1 MRGAEPPAVVGYAD
15 RRRGVVQRGRRP
27 DEHAVRTVGSTP
39 TRRLTRE
46 RADETFQPLGVP
58 RPDPTDPEAPLAVD
72 YERSR
77 TPAKAGPIPLLLAVA
92 VCLPGAYLGLAEL
105 LDLGAPHLAPPLQA
119 LVYGAAVIGAAFA
132 LAWAAE
138 AAQLDVS
145 ASLAIGVLALIAVL
159 PEYAVGFVFAWK
171 GGNDVERFGPDCRP
185 PDAEGASN
193 CSLVLANMTGANR
206 LLIGIGWSMIVFI
219 AYWQWRRRGERHEGV
234 RMERSKSVELA
245 FLSIACA
252 YSLTLP
258 LKRTITLLD
267 AVILVS
273 IFIAYTLRI
282 SKAPQTHPDLIG
294 PAAWIG
300 GMGRRVRR
308 ASVLGMFAFAGV
320 VILLVA
326 EHFAESL
333 VETGAEFGVSEFL
346 LVQWLAPLASEAP
359 ELLVV
364 ALYAWRLKTGQA
376 LTAVVSSKINQW
388 TLLVG
393 TLPLVFAIASGSLS
407 GLPVESAQRQ
417 ELLLT
422 GAQTVFAVALLVNL
436 SISFREAL
444 ALFGLFWAQFILGAV
459 VPPSLKGLELLVLS
473 GIYML
478 LGLWLIVR
486 KFGDFRDRFRDGLR
500 TPYSELEPE
509 ASTET
514 RTTS

>member
-1 MRGAEPPAVVGYAD
+1 M
-15 RRRGVVQRGRRP
+15 
-27 DEHAVRTVGSTP
+27 
-39 TRRLTRE
+39 
-46 RADETFQPLGVP
+46 
-58 RPDPTDPEAPLAVD
+58 DPTEPEAPLAAD
-72 YERSR
+72 PEPTTTAARS
-77 TPAKAGPIPLLLAVA
+77 GPVPLLLAVA
-92 VCLPGAYLGLAEL
+92 ACIPGAYLGLAEL
-105 LDLGAPHLAPPLQA
+105 FHLGHPELAPPLLA
-119 LVYGAAVIGAAFA
+119 LTYGVAVIGAAFV

-171 GGNDVERFGPDCRP
+171 GGNDVEQYGASCKP
-185 PDAEGASN
+185 PDHEGASN

-234 RMERSKSVELA
+234 AMERSKAVELA
-245 FLSIACA
+245 YLSLACA
-252 YSLTLP
+252 YCLTLP
-258 LKRTITLLD
+258 LKRTVTLID

-300 GMGRRVRR
+300 AMGKTARR
-308 ASVLGMFAFAGV
+308 ASVLSMFAVAGV

-333 VETGAEFGVSEFL
+333 VETGTELGVSEFL

-364 ALYAWRLKTGQA
+364 ALYAWRLKTSEA

-393 TLPLVFAIASGSLS
+393 TLPLVFAIASGSLH
-407 GLPVESAQRQ
+407 GLPVEPTQRQ

-422 GAQTVFAVALLVNL
+422 AAQTVFAVAILVNL
-436 SISFREAL
+436 SISLREAF

-459 VPPSLKGLELLVLS
+459 VPPSSKGIELLVLS
-473 GIYML
+473 AVYIL
-478 LGLWLIVR
+478 LGVFLLAR
-486 KFGDFRDRFRDGLR
+486 RHGDFRHLLRDGFR
-500 TPYSELEPE
+500 TPYSELEPGAAAPRE
-509 ASTET
+509 GRSQVTK
-514 RTTS
+514 

>member
-1 MRGAEPPAVVGYAD
+1 MAAD
-15 RRRGVVQRGRRP
+15 PQ
-27 DEHAVRTVGSTP
+27 P
-39 TRRLTRE
+39 TATTARSGPV
-46 RADETFQPLGVP
+46 PL
-58 RPDPTDPEAPLAVD
+58 
-72 YERSR
+72 
-77 TPAKAGPIPLLLAVA
+77 ILAVA
-92 VCLPGAYLGLAEL
+92 ACAPGAYLGVAEL
-105 LDLGAPHLAPPLQA
+105 FHLGHPELAPA
-119 LVYGAAVIGAAFA
+119 LLALIYGVAVIGAAFV

-171 GGNDVERFGPDCRP
+171 GGNDVEQYGASCKP

-234 RMERSKSVELA
+234 AMERSKAVELA
-245 FLSIACA
+245 YLSLACA
-252 YSLTLP
+252 YCLTLP
-258 LKRTITLLD
+258 LKRTITLVD

-294 PAAWIG
+294 PAAWVG
-300 GMGRRVRR
+300 AMGKRARR
-308 ASVLGMFAFAGV
+308 ASVLSMFAVAGV

-333 VETGAEFGVSEFL
+333 VETGTELGVSEFL

-364 ALYAWRLKTGQA
+364 ALYAWRLKTSEA

-393 TLPLVFAIASGSLS
+393 TLPLVFAIASGSLH
-407 GLPVESAQRQ
+407 GLPVEAAQR
-417 ELLLT
+417 EEILLT
-422 GAQTVFAVALLVNL
+422 AAQTVFAVAILVNL
-436 SISFREAL
+436 CISLREAF

-459 VPPSLKGLELLVLS
+459 VPPSSKGIELLVLS
-473 GIYML
+473 AVYIL
-478 LGLWLIVR
+478 LGVWLLAR
-486 KFGDFRDRFRDGLR
+486 RHTDFRRLLRDGFR

-509 ASTET
+509 AAAEDRSQVTK
-514 RTTS
+514 

>member
-1 MRGAEPPAVVGYAD
+1 MAAEPEHTTAPAK
-15 RRRGVVQRGRRP
+15 RGPV
-27 DEHAVRTVGSTP
+27 
-39 TRRLTRE
+39 
-46 RADETFQPLGVP
+46 
-58 RPDPTDPEAPLAVD
+58 PLA
-72 YERSR
+72 
-77 TPAKAGPIPLLLAVA
+77 LAIVA
-92 VCLPGAYLGLAEL
+92 CLPGVYLGLASL
-105 LDLGAPHLAPPLQA
+105 LHVAHPELAPPLQA
-119 LVYGAAVIGAAFA
+119 LTYGVAVVGAAFM

-171 GGNDVERFGPDCRP
+171 GGNDFAQYGYACKA
-185 PDAEGASN
+185 PDAEGTSN
-193 CSLVLANMTGANR
+193 CALVLANMTGANR

-219 AYWQWRRRGERHEGV
+219 AYWQWRKRGERHDGV
-234 RMERSKSVELA
+234 TMERSKAVELA
-245 FLSIACA
+245 YLSLACA
-252 YSLTLP
+252 YCLTLP
-258 LKRTITLLD
+258 LKRSVTLID

-300 GMGRRVRR
+300 DMSKRARR
-308 ASVLGMFAFAGV
+308 ASVLGMFAFAGI

-333 VETGAEFGVSEFL
+333 VETGTELGVSEFL

-364 ALYAWRLKTGQA
+364 ALYAWRLKTSEA

-393 TLPLVFAIASGSLS
+393 TLPLVFAIASGSLH
-407 GLPVESAQRQ
+407 GLPVEPTQRQ

-422 GAQTVFAVALLVNL
+422 AAQTVFAVAILVNL
-436 SISFREAL
+436 SISLREAF
-444 ALFGLFWAQFILGAV
+444 ALFGLFWAQFILGAI
-459 VPPSLKGLELLVLS
+459 VPPSAKGTELLVLS
-473 GIYML
+473 AVYIA
-478 LGLWLIVR
+478 LGVWILVR
-486 KFGDFRDRFRDGLR
+486 KHGDFRHLLRDGFR
-500 TPYSELEPE
+500 TAYSELEPE
-509 ASTET
+509 AAAEGSS
-514 RTTS
+514 RS

>member
-1 MRGAEPPAVVGYAD
+1 M
-15 RRRGVVQRGRRP
+15 
-27 DEHAVRTVGSTP
+27 
-39 TRRLTRE
+39 
-46 RADETFQPLGVP
+46 
-58 RPDPTDPEAPLAVD
+58 DPTEPEAPLAAD
-72 YERSR
+72 PEPTTTTARS
-77 TPAKAGPIPLLLAVA
+77 GPVPLLLAVA
-92 VCLPGAYLGLAEL
+92 ACVPGAYLGLAEL
-105 LDLGAPHLAPPLQA
+105 FHLGHPELAPPLLA
-119 LVYGAAVIGAAFA
+119 LTYGVAVIGAAFV

-171 GGNDVERFGPDCRP
+171 GGNDVEQYGASCKP
-185 PDAEGASN
+185 PDHEGASN

-234 RMERSKSVELA
+234 AMERSKAVELA
-245 FLSIACA
+245 YLSLACA
-252 YSLTLP
+252 YCLTLP
-258 LKRTITLLD
+258 LKRTVTLID

-300 GMGRRVRR
+300 AMGNTARR
-308 ASVLGMFAFAGV
+308 ASVLSMFAVAGV

-333 VETGAEFGVSEFL
+333 VETGTELGVSEFL

-364 ALYAWRLKTGQA
+364 ALYAWRLKTSEA

-393 TLPLVFAIASGSLS
+393 TLPLVFAIASGSLH
-407 GLPVESAQRQ
+407 GLPVETAQRE

-422 GAQTVFAVALLVNL
+422 AAQTVFAVAILVNL
-436 SISFREAL
+436 CISLREAF

-459 VPPSLKGLELLVLS
+459 VPPSFKGIELLVLS
-473 GIYML
+473 AVYIL
-478 LGLWLIVR
+478 LGVFLLAR
-486 KFGDFRDRFRDGLR
+486 RHGDFRHLLRDGFR
-500 TPYSELEPE
+500 TPYSELEPGAAAPRE
-509 ASTET
+509 GRSQVTK
-514 RTTS
+514 

>member
-1 MRGAEPPAVVGYAD
+1 M
-15 RRRGVVQRGRRP
+15 
-27 DEHAVRTVGSTP
+27 
-39 TRRLTRE
+39 
-46 RADETFQPLGVP
+46 
-58 RPDPTDPEAPLAVD
+58 DPTEPEAPLAAD
-72 YERSR
+72 PEPTTTTARS
-77 TPAKAGPIPLLLAVA
+77 GPVPLLLAVA
-92 VCLPGAYLGLAEL
+92 ACVPGAYLGLAEL
-105 LDLGAPHLAPPLQA
+105 FHFGHPELAPPLLA
-119 LVYGAAVIGAAFA
+119 LTYGVAVIGAAFV

-171 GGNDVERFGPDCRP
+171 GGNDVEQYGASCKP
-185 PDAEGASN
+185 PDHEGASN

-234 RMERSKSVELA
+234 AMERSKAVELA
-245 FLSIACA
+245 YLSLACA
-252 YSLTLP
+252 YCLTLP
-258 LKRTITLLD
+258 LKRTVTLID

-300 GMGRRVRR
+300 AMGNTARR
-308 ASVLGMFAFAGV
+308 ASVLSMFAVAGV

-333 VETGAEFGVSEFL
+333 VETGTELGVSEFL

-364 ALYAWRLKTGQA
+364 ALYAWRLKTSEA

-393 TLPLVFAIASGSLS
+393 TLPLVFAIASGSLH
-407 GLPVESAQRQ
+407 GLPVETAQR
-417 ELLLT
+417 EEVLLT
-422 GAQTVFAVALLVNL
+422 AAQTVFAVAILVNL
-436 SISFREAL
+436 CISLREAF

-459 VPPSLKGLELLVLS
+459 VPPSSKGIELLVLS
-473 GIYML
+473 AVYIL
-478 LGLWLIVR
+478 LGVFLLAR
-486 KFGDFRDRFRDGLR
+486 RHGDFRHLLRDGFR
-500 TPYSELEPE
+500 TPYSELEPGAAAPRE
-509 ASTET
+509 GRSQVTK
-514 RTTS
+514 

>member
-1 MRGAEPPAVVGYAD
+1 LAA
-15 RRRGVVQRGRRP
+15 
-27 DEHAVRTVGSTP
+27 
-39 TRRLTRE
+39 
-46 RADETFQPLGVP
+46 
-58 RPDPTDPEAPLAVD
+58 DPEQTATRATSGPVPLA
-72 YERSR
+72 
-77 TPAKAGPIPLLLAVA
+77 LAVA
-92 VCLPGAYLGLAEL
+92 ACIPGSYLGLAEL
-105 LDLGAPHLAPPLQA
+105 FHFGHPELAPPLLA
-119 LVYGAAVIGAAFA
+119 LTYGVAVIGAAFV

-171 GGNDVERFGPDCRP
+171 GGNDVEQYGAACKAPG
-185 PDAEGASN
+185 AEGNSN

-219 AYWQWRRRGERHEGV
+219 AYWQWRRRGERHDGV
-234 RMERSKSVELA
+234 AMERSKAVELA
-245 FLSIACA
+245 YLSLACA
-252 YSLTLP
+252 YCLTLP
-258 LKRTITLLD
+258 LKRTVTLID

-273 IFIAYTLRI
+273 IFVAYTLRI

-294 PAAWIG
+294 PAAWVG
-300 GMGRRVRR
+300 AMGKATRR
-308 ASVLGMFAFAGV
+308 ASVLSMFAVAGV

-333 VETGAEFGVSEFL
+333 VDTGAQLGVSEFL

-364 ALYAWRLKTGQA
+364 ALYAWRLKTSEA

-393 TLPLVFAIASGSLS
+393 TLPLVFAIASGSLH
-407 GLPVESAQRQ
+407 GLPVETAQR
-417 ELLLT
+417 EEVLLT
-422 GAQTVFAVALLVNL
+422 AAQTVFAVAILVNL
-436 SISFREAL
+436 TISLREAF

-459 VPPSLKGLELLVLS
+459 VPQSAKGLELLVLS
-473 GIYML
+473 AVYIL
-478 LGLWLIVR
+478 LGVWLLAR
-486 KFGDFRDRFRDGLR
+486 RHGDFRHLLRDGFR

-509 ASTET
+509 AAAPQEGRSQVTK
-514 RTTS
+514 

>member
-1 MRGAEPPAVVGYAD
+1 LAVENERSGPAVRSG
-15 RRRGVVQRGRRP
+15 Q
-27 DEHAVRTVGSTP
+27 
-39 TRRLTRE
+39 L
-46 RADETFQPLGVP
+46 
-58 RPDPTDPEAPLAVD
+58 PLA
-72 YERSR
+72 
-77 TPAKAGPIPLLLAVA
+77 LAILAA
-92 VCLPGAYLGLAEL
+92 VPGSLLGLAEL
-105 LDLGAPHLAPPLQA
+105 FHLGAPELAPPLQA
-119 LVYGAAVIGAAFA
+119 LLYGMAVVGAAFV

-171 GGNDVERFGPDCRP
+171 GGNDVEQYGASCKP

-234 RMERSKSVELA
+234 KMERTKSVELTY
-245 FLSIACA
+245 LTIASVYC
-252 YSLTLP
+252 LTLP
-258 LKRTITLLD
+258 LKRTVTLVD

-273 IFIAYTLRI
+273 IFVAYTLRI
-282 SKAPQTHPDLIG
+282 SKAPQTEPDLIG
-294 PAAWIG
+294 PSAWVG
-300 GMGRRVRR
+300 SLGKRARRL
-308 ASVLGMFAFAGV
+308 SVLGMFVFAGM

-333 VETGAEFGVSEFL
+333 VDTGKQLGVSEFL

-364 ALYAWRLKTGQA
+364 ALYAWRLKTGEA

-393 TLPLVFAIASGSLS
+393 TLPLVFAIASGSLH
-407 GLPVESAQRQ
+407 GLPVEAAQRQ
-417 ELLLT
+417 EVLLT
-422 GAQTVFAVALLVNL
+422 AAQTVFAVAILVNL
-436 SISFREAL
+436 SISLREAF

-459 VPPSLKGLELLVLS
+459 VPPSLKGAELMTLS
-473 GIYML
+473 AVYIL
-478 LGLWLIVR
+478 IGLWLLARHV
-486 KFGDFRDRFRDGLR
+486 GDFRDRLRDGLR

-509 ASTET
+509 ATAEAQAT
-514 RTTS
+514 K

>member
-1 MRGAEPPAVVGYAD
+1 MAAEPETTTIRPKSGPVPLALAVVA
-15 RRRGVVQRGRRP
+15 
-27 DEHAVRTVGSTP
+27 
-39 TRRLTRE
+39 
-46 RADETFQPLGVP
+46 
-58 RPDPTDPEAPLAVD
+58 
-72 YERSR
+72 
-77 TPAKAGPIPLLLAVA
+77 
-92 VCLPGAYLGLAEL
+92 CLPGSYLGLAEL
-105 LDLGAPHLAPPLQA
+105 FHFGHPELAPPLLA
-119 LVYGAAVIGAAFA
+119 LTYGVAVIGAAFV

-171 GGNDVERFGPDCRP
+171 GGNDVEQYGASCKP
-185 PDAEGASN
+185 PDSEGASN

-234 RMERSKSVELA
+234 AMERSKAVELA
-245 FLSIACA
+245 YLSLACA
-252 YSLTLP
+252 YCLTLP
-258 LKRTITLLD
+258 LKRTVTLID

-273 IFIAYTLRI
+273 IFVAYTLRI

-294 PAAWIG
+294 PAAWVG
-300 GMGRRVRR
+300 GMSKVVRR
-308 ASVLGMFAFAGV
+308 ASVLSMFAVAGV

-333 VETGAEFGVSEFL
+333 VETGTELGVSEFL

-364 ALYAWRLKTGQA
+364 ALYAWRLKTSEA

-393 TLPLVFAIASGSLS
+393 TLPLVFAIASGSLH
-407 GLPVESAQRQ
+407 GLPVEAAQR
-417 ELLLT
+417 EEILLT
-422 GAQTVFAVALLVNL
+422 AAQTVFAVAILVNL
-436 SISFREAL
+436 TISLREAF

-459 VPPSLKGLELLVLS
+459 VPPSSKGIELMVLSAVYILLGVWLLV
-473 GIYML
+473 
-478 LGLWLIVR
+478 R
-486 KFGDFRDRFRDGLR
+486 RHGDFRHLLRDGFR
-500 TPYSELEPE
+500 TPYNELEPE
-509 ASTET
+509 AAAESRPQVTK
-514 RTTS
+514 

>member
-1 MRGAEPPAVVGYAD
+1 M
-15 RRRGVVQRGRRP
+15 
-27 DEHAVRTVGSTP
+27 
-39 TRRLTRE
+39 
-46 RADETFQPLGVP
+46 
-58 RPDPTDPEAPLAVD
+58 DPTEPEAPLAAD
-72 YERSR
+72 PEPTTTTARS
-77 TPAKAGPIPLLLAVA
+77 GPVPLLLAVA
-92 VCLPGAYLGLAEL
+92 ACVPGAYLGLAEL
-105 LDLGAPHLAPPLQA
+105 FHFGHPELAPPLLA
-119 LVYGAAVIGAAFA
+119 LTYGVAVIGAAFV

-171 GGNDVERFGPDCRP
+171 GGNDVEQYGASCKP
-185 PDAEGASN
+185 PDHEGASN

-234 RMERSKSVELA
+234 AMERSKAVELA
-245 FLSIACA
+245 YLSLACA
-252 YSLTLP
+252 YCLTLP
-258 LKRTITLLD
+258 LKRTVTLID

-300 GMGRRVRR
+300 AMGNTARR
-308 ASVLGMFAFAGV
+308 ASVLSMFAVAGV

-333 VETGAEFGVSEFL
+333 VETGTELGVSEFL

-364 ALYAWRLKTGQA
+364 ALYAWRLKTSEA

-393 TLPLVFAIASGSLS
+393 TLPLVFAIASGSLH
-407 GLPVESAQRQ
+407 GLPVETAQRE

-422 GAQTVFAVALLVNL
+422 AAQTVFAVAILVNL
-436 SISFREAL
+436 CISLREAF

-459 VPPSLKGLELLVLS
+459 VPPSFKGIELLVLS
-473 GIYML
+473 AVYIL
-478 LGLWLIVR
+478 LGVFLLAR
-486 KFGDFRDRFRDGLR
+486 RHGDFRHLLRDGFR
-500 TPYSELEPE
+500 TPYSELEPGAAAPRE
-509 ASTET
+509 GRSQVTK
-514 RTTS
+514 

>member
-1 MRGAEPPAVVGYAD
+1 LVAD
-15 RRRGVVQRGRRP
+15 PQ
-27 DEHAVRTVGSTP
+27 P
-39 TRRLTRE
+39 TATAARSGLVPLT
-46 RADETFQPLGVP
+46 
-58 RPDPTDPEAPLAVD
+58 
-72 YERSR
+72 
-77 TPAKAGPIPLLLAVA
+77 LAVA
-92 VCLPGAYLGLAEL
+92 ACVPGAYLGLAEL
-105 LDLGAPHLAPPLQA
+105 FHLGHPELAPA
-119 LVYGAAVIGAAFA
+119 LLALIYGVAVIGAAFV

-171 GGNDVERFGPDCRP
+171 GGNDVEQYGASCKP

-234 RMERSKSVELA
+234 AMERSKAVELA
-245 FLSIACA
+245 YLSLACA
-252 YSLTLP
+252 YCLTLP
-258 LKRTITLLD
+258 LKRTITLVD

-294 PAAWIG
+294 PAAWVG
-300 GMGRRVRR
+300 AMGKRARR
-308 ASVLGMFAFAGV
+308 ASVLSMFAVAGV

-333 VETGAEFGVSEFL
+333 VETGTELGVSEFL

-364 ALYAWRLKTGQA
+364 ALYAWRLKTSEA

-393 TLPLVFAIASGSLS
+393 TLPLVFAIASGSLH
-407 GLPVESAQRQ
+407 GLPVEAAQR
-417 ELLLT
+417 EEILLT
-422 GAQTVFAVALLVNL
+422 AAQTVFAVAILVNL
-436 SISFREAL
+436 CISLREAF

-459 VPPSLKGLELLVLS
+459 VPPSSKGIELLVLS
-473 GIYML
+473 AVYIL
-478 LGLWLIVR
+478 LGVWLLAR
-486 KFGDFRDRFRDGLR
+486 RHTDFRRLLRDGFR
-500 TPYSELEPE
+500 TPYRELESE
-509 ASTET
+509 AAAEDRSQVTK
-514 RTTS
+514 

>member
-1 MRGAEPPAVVGYAD
+1 LAAEPEHTTAPAK
-15 RRRGVVQRGRRP
+15 RGPV
-27 DEHAVRTVGSTP
+27 
-39 TRRLTRE
+39 
-46 RADETFQPLGVP
+46 
-58 RPDPTDPEAPLAVD
+58 PLA
-72 YERSR
+72 
-77 TPAKAGPIPLLLAVA
+77 LAIVA
-92 VCLPGAYLGLAEL
+92 CLPGVYLGLAGL
-105 LDLGAPHLAPPLQA
+105 LHLAHPELAPPLQA
-119 LVYGAAVIGAAFA
+119 LTYGVAVIGAAFM

-171 GGNDVERFGPDCRP
+171 GGNDFAQYGYACKA
-185 PDAEGASN
+185 PDAEGTSN
-193 CSLVLANMTGANR
+193 CALVLANMTGANR

-219 AYWQWRRRGERHEGV
+219 AYWQWRKRGERHDGV
-234 RMERSKSVELA
+234 TMERSKAVELA
-245 FLSIACA
+245 YLSLACA
-252 YSLTLP
+252 YCLTLP
-258 LKRTITLLD
+258 LKRSVTLID

-300 GMGRRVRR
+300 DMSKRARR
-308 ASVLGMFAFAGV
+308 ASVLGMFAFAGI

-333 VETGAEFGVSEFL
+333 VETGTELGVSEFL

-364 ALYAWRLKTGQA
+364 ALYAWRLKTSEA

-393 TLPLVFAIASGSLS
+393 TLPLVFAIASGSLH
-407 GLPVESAQRQ
+407 GLPVEPTQRQ

-422 GAQTVFAVALLVNL
+422 AAQTVFAVAILVNL
-436 SISFREAL
+436 SISLREAF
-444 ALFGLFWAQFILGAV
+444 ALFGLFWAQFILGAI
-459 VPPSLKGLELLVLS
+459 VPPSAKGTELLVLS
-473 GIYML
+473 AVYIALGVWL
-478 LGLWLIVR
+478 LVR
-486 KFGDFRDRFRDGLR
+486 KHGDFRHLLRDGFR

-509 ASTET
+509 AAAEG
-514 RTTS
+514 TSRSQVT

>member
-1 MRGAEPPAVVGYAD
+1 
-15 RRRGVVQRGRRP
+15 
-27 DEHAVRTVGSTP
+27 
-39 TRRLTRE
+39 
-46 RADETFQPLGVP
+46 
-58 RPDPTDPEAPLAVD
+58 LAVEN
-72 YERSR
+72 ERSQPGVR
-77 TPAKAGPIPLLLAVA
+77 GGQLPLVLAILASIPGTL
-92 VCLPGAYLGLAEL
+92 LGLAEL
-105 LDLGAPHLAPPLQA
+105 FHLGAPELAPPLQA
-119 LVYGAAVIGAAFA
+119 LLYGMAVVGAAFV

-171 GGNDVERFGPDCRP
+171 GGNDVEQYGASCRP

-234 RMERSKSVELA
+234 KMERTKSVELTY
-245 FLSIACA
+245 LTIASV
-252 YSLTLP
+252 YGLTLP
-258 LKRTITLLD
+258 LKRTVTLVD

-273 IFIAYTLRI
+273 IFVAYTLRI
-282 SKAPQTHPDLIG
+282 SKAPQTEPDLIG
-294 PAAWIG
+294 PSAWVG
-300 GMGRRVRR
+300 SLGKRARRL
-308 ASVLGMFAFAGV
+308 SVLGMFAFAGV

-333 VETGAEFGVSEFL
+333 VDTGKQLGVSEFL

-364 ALYAWRLKTGQA
+364 ALYAWRLKTGEA

-393 TLPLVFAIASGSLS
+393 TLPLVFAIASGSLH
-407 GLPVESAQRQ
+407 GLPVDAAQRQ
-417 ELLLT
+417 EVLLT
-422 GAQTVFAVALLVNL
+422 AAQTVFAVAILINL
-436 SISFREAL
+436 SISLREAF

-459 VPPSLKGLELLVLS
+459 VPPSLKGAELLTLS
-473 GIYML
+473 AVYL
-478 LGLWLIVR
+478 LIGLWLMAR
-486 KFGDFRDRFRDGLR
+486 HFGDFRDRFRDGLR

-509 ASTET
+509 AAAESQAQATK
-514 RTTS
+514 

>member
-1 MRGAEPPAVVGYAD
+1 M
-15 RRRGVVQRGRRP
+15 
-27 DEHAVRTVGSTP
+27 
-39 TRRLTRE
+39 
-46 RADETFQPLGVP
+46 
-58 RPDPTDPEAPLAVD
+58 DPTEPEAPLAAD
-72 YERSR
+72 PEPTTTTARS
-77 TPAKAGPIPLLLAVA
+77 GPVPLLLAVA
-92 VCLPGAYLGLAEL
+92 ACIPGAYLGLAEL
-105 LDLGAPHLAPPLQA
+105 FHFGHPELAPPLLA
-119 LVYGAAVIGAAFA
+119 LTYGVAVIGAAFV

-171 GGNDVERFGPDCRP
+171 GGNDVEQYGASCKP
-185 PDAEGASN
+185 PDHEGASN

-234 RMERSKSVELA
+234 AMERSKAVELA
-245 FLSIACA
+245 YLSLACA
-252 YSLTLP
+252 YCLTLP
-258 LKRTITLLD
+258 LKRTVTLID

-300 GMGRRVRR
+300 AMGNTARR
-308 ASVLGMFAFAGV
+308 ASVLSMFAVAGV

-333 VETGAEFGVSEFL
+333 VETGTELGVSEFL

-364 ALYAWRLKTGQA
+364 ALYAWRLKTSEA

-393 TLPLVFAIASGSLS
+393 TLPLVFAIASGSLH
-407 GLPVESAQRQ
+407 GLPVETAQR
-417 ELLLT
+417 EEVLLT
-422 GAQTVFAVALLVNL
+422 AAQTVFAVAILVNL
-436 SISFREAL
+436 CISLREAF

-459 VPPSLKGLELLVLS
+459 VPPSSKGIELLVLS
-473 GIYML
+473 AVYIL
-478 LGLWLIVR
+478 LGVFLLAR
-486 KFGDFRDRFRDGLR
+486 RHGDFRHLLRDGFR
-500 TPYSELEPE
+500 TPYSELEPGAAAPRE
-509 ASTET
+509 GRSQVTK
-514 RTTS
+514 

>member
-1 MRGAEPPAVVGYAD
+1 MAVETEQRSPGVRGG
-15 RRRGVVQRGRRP
+15 Q
-27 DEHAVRTVGSTP
+27 
-39 TRRLTRE
+39 L
-46 RADETFQPLGVP
+46 
-58 RPDPTDPEAPLAVD
+58 PLA
-72 YERSR
+72 
-77 TPAKAGPIPLLLAVA
+77 LAVLA
-92 VCLPGAYLGLAEL
+92 SVPGLLLGLAEL
-105 LDLGAPHLAPPLQA
+105 FHLGAPELAAPLQA
-119 LVYGAAVIGAAFA
+119 LVYGLAVIGAAFV

-171 GGNDVERFGPDCRP
+171 GGNDFAEYGAACKP
-185 PDAEGASN
+185 PDAEGNSN

-234 RMERSKSVELA
+234 AMERSKAVELA
-245 FLSIACA
+245 YLSLACA
-252 YSLTLP
+252 YCLTLP
-258 LKRTITLLD
+258 LKRTVTLID

-300 GMGRRVRR
+300 AMGNTARR
-308 ASVLGMFAFAGV
+308 ASVLSMFAVAGV

-333 VETGAEFGVSEFL
+333 VETGTELGVSEFL

-364 ALYAWRLKTGQA
+364 ALYAWRLKTSEA

-393 TLPLVFAIASGSLS
+393 TLPLVFAIASGSLH
-407 GLPVESAQRQ
+407 GLPVETAQR
-417 ELLLT
+417 EEVLLT
-422 GAQTVFAVALLVNL
+422 AAQTVFAVAILVNL
-436 SISFREAL
+436 CISLREAF

-459 VPPSLKGLELLVLS
+459 VPPSSKGIELLVLS
-473 GIYML
+473 AVYIL
-478 LGLWLIVR
+478 LGVFLLAR
-486 KFGDFRDRFRDGLR
+486 RHGDFRHLLRDGFR
-500 TPYSELEPE
+500 TPYSELEPGAAAPRE
-509 ASTET
+509 GRSQVTK
-514 RTTS
+514 

>member
-1 MRGAEPPAVVGYAD
+1 LAAD
-15 RRRGVVQRGRRP
+15 I
-27 DEHAVRTVGSTP
+27 
-39 TRRLTRE
+39 
-46 RADETFQPLGVP
+46 
-58 RPDPTDPEAPLAVD
+58 
-72 YERSR
+72 ERSGIR
-77 TPAKAGPIPLLLAVA
+77 PRSGPVPLLLALVA
-92 VCLPGAYLGLAEL
+92 CVPGSLLGLAEL
-105 LDLGAPHLAPPLQA
+105 FHLGGPHLAPPLLA
-119 LVYGAAVIGAAFA
+119 LTYGVAVIGAAFV

-171 GGNDVERFGPDCRP
+171 GGNDVERFGASCQA
-185 PDAEGASN
+185 PDAGGASN
-193 CSLVLANMTGANR
+193 CDLVLANMTGANR

-234 RMERSKSVELA
+234 KMERTKSVELA
-245 FLSIACA
+245 YLSIACA
-252 YSLTLP
+252 YCLTLP
-258 LKRTITLLD
+258 LKRTVTLID

-282 SKAPQTHPDLIG
+282 SKAPQTEPDLIG

-300 GMGRRVRR
+300 EMSKRARRV
-308 ASVLGMFAFAGV
+308 SVLSMFAVAGV

-333 VETGAEFGVSEFL
+333 VQTGTELGVSEFL

-364 ALYAWRLKTGQA
+364 ALYAWRLKTGEA

-407 GLPVESAQRQ
+407 GLPVGAAQRQ
-417 ELLLT
+417 EVLLT
-422 GAQTVFAVALLVNL
+422 AAQTVFAVALLVNL
-436 SISFREAL
+436 CISLREAL

-459 VPPSLKGLELLVLS
+459 VPESAKGTELLVLS
-473 GIYML
+473 AIYL
-478 LGLWLIVR
+478 AIGLWLIAR
-486 KFGDFRDRFRDGLR
+486 KLGDFRDRFRDGLQV
-500 TPYSELEPE
+500 PYSELQPE
-509 ASTET
+509 AASGAQATK
-514 RTTS
+514 